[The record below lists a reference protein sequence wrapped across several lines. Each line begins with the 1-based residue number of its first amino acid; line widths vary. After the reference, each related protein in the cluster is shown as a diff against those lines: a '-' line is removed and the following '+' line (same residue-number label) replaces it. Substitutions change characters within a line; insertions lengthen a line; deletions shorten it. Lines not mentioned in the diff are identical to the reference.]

1 MTQAPLSFRQL
12 REDLPLTRRLA
23 YFQTGSY
30 GPTPDSVLKVV
41 AETMAFQSRHGSAS
55 PRVTGILLDQERRV
69 RKHMADFLGVRPE
82 HLAWTSNT
90 SQAMQR
96 VLRSVDWRDGDEI
109 LVSSAEHVS
118 TQDACRALERHRGVV
133 IKTFPAESGDDVLL
147 SGLEA
152 ALTGRVRL
160 VCLSQVSTLDG
171 RRLPA
176 QEAANLTRARGVPLM
191 IDGAQA
197 VGQYPVE
204 IPALDCDYYIA
215 SGHKWLLGPL
225 GVGFLW
231 VSPDRLDQFRP
242 DFIPDASTW
251 LKPGDPPPP
260 VTAALRSELGTHNCA
275 LRIGLGRALEIMEAL
290 GSARIERHV
299 QELVQLLFKGLE
311 NRPGVRIVTP
321 TTPGLASGL
330 VALELTALGETGLRR
345 LIENLLERGIV
356 VKYQPERP
364 ALRVS
369 VAAFNT
375 RDEIHRLSDALTKLG
390 NGLDSNAIIA

>member
-55 PRVTGILLDQERRV
+55 PEVTGVLLDRELAV
-69 RKHMADFLGVRPE
+69 RKQMADFLGVRPD

-96 VLRSVDWRDGDEI
+96 VLRSVDWQAGDEI
-109 LVSSAEHVS
+109 VVSSAEHVS
-118 TQDACRALERHRGVV
+118 TQDACRALERHREVV
-133 IKTFPAESGDDVLL
+133 VRTFPAEAGDDALL
-147 SGLEA
+147 SGLAA
-152 ALTGRVRL
+152 ALTGRARL
-160 VCLSQVSTLDG
+160 ACLSQVSTLDG

-176 QEAANLTRARGVPLM
+176 REAAGLARARGVPLM
-191 IDGAQA
+191 LDGAQA

-204 IPALDCDYYIA
+204 IPSLGCDYYIA

-231 VSPDRLDQFRP
+231 VSPDRLAEFRP

-260 VTAALRSELGTHNCA
+260 VTAALRSELGTHNYA
-275 LRIGLGRALEIMEAL
+275 LRIGLGRALEIMAAL
-290 GSARIERHV
+290 GPDRIEQYV
-299 QELVQLLFKGLE
+299 QELVQLLFHELE
-311 NRPGVRIVTP
+311 ARPGIRIVTP
-321 TTPGLASGL
+321 TKPGLASGL
-330 VALELTALGETGLRR
+330 VALELKDLGGTELRK
-345 LIENLLERGIV
+345 LIDDLLEQGIV
-356 VKYQPERP
+356 VKFQPERL

-375 RDEIHRLSDALTKLG
+375 REEIHRLLDALDALT
-390 NGLDSNAIIA
+390 

>member
-41 AETMAFQSRHGSAS
+41 AETMTFQSRQGSAS
-55 PRVTGILLDQERRV
+55 PRVTGILLDREPQV
-69 RKHMADFLGVRPE
+69 RKQMADFLGVRPE

-96 VLRSVDWRDGDEI
+96 VLRSVNWRVGDEI

-133 IKTFPAESGDDVLL
+133 VRTFPAESGDDALL
-147 SGLEA
+147 SGLET
-152 ALTGRVRL
+152 ALTGRARL

-176 QEAANLTRARGVPLM
+176 QDVANLTRARGVPLM
-191 IDGAQA
+191 VDGAQA

-204 IPALDCDYYIA
+204 IPALDCDYYLA

-231 VSPDRLDQFRP
+231 VSPDRLDQFHP

-260 VTAALRSELGTHNCA
+260 VTAALRSELGTHNYA
-275 LRIGLGRALEIMEAL
+275 LRIGLGRALEIMAAL
-290 GSARIERHV
+290 GPDRIERSV
-299 QELVQLLFKGLE
+299 QELVQLLFSEMKA
-311 NRPGVRIVTP
+311 RPGIRIVTP
-321 TTPGLASGL
+321 TKPGLASGL
-330 VALELTALGETGLRR
+330 VALELKDLGEIELRR
-345 LIENLLERGIV
+345 LIEDLLKQGIV

-375 RDEIHRLSDALTKLG
+375 GEEIILLLDAL
-390 NGLDSNAIIA
+390 DSLT

>member
-30 GPTPDSVLKVV
+30 GPTPDSVLKLV

-55 PRVTGILLDQERRV
+55 PRVTGVLLDQEQRV
-69 RKHMADFLGVRPE
+69 RRRLADFLGVRPK

-96 VLRSVDWRDGDEI
+96 VLRSVDWRAGDEI

-118 TQDACRALERHRGVV
+118 TQDACRALERHQGVV
-133 IKTFPAESGDDVLL
+133 VRTIPGEDGDDALL

-152 ALTGRVRL
+152 ALRGRARL
-160 VCLSQVSTLDG
+160 ICLSQVSTLDG

-176 QEAANLTRARGVPLM
+176 VEAADLARASGVPLM
-191 IDGAQA
+191 LDGAQA

-204 IPALDCDYYIA
+204 IPALGCDFYIA

-231 VSPDRLDQFRP
+231 VSPDRLAGFRP

-251 LKPGDPPPP
+251 LKPGDPLPP
-260 VTAALRSELGTHNCA
+260 VTAALRSELGTHNYA
-275 LRIGLGRALEIMEAL
+275 LRVGLGRALEIMEAL
-290 GSARIERHV
+290 GPARIERYV
-299 QELVQLLFKGLE
+299 QELVQLLFGELE
-311 NRPGVRIVTP
+311 NRPGVRILTP
-321 TTPGLASGL
+321 AKPGLASGL
-330 VALELTALGETGLRR
+330 LALEFGELGENGLRK
-345 LIENLLERGIV
+345 LVKDLLKQGII

-375 RDEIHRLSDALTKLG
+375 REEIHRLLDALDALT
-390 NGLDSNAIIA
+390 

>member
-1 MTQAPLSFRQL
+1 MTQAPMSFRQL

-41 AETMAFQSRHGSAS
+41 AETMAHQSRHGSAS
-55 PRVTGILLDQERRV
+55 PEVTGVLLDQEQRV
-69 RKHMADFLGVRPE
+69 RLQLADFLGVRPE

-96 VLRSVDWRDGDEI
+96 VLRSVDWRPGDEI

-118 TQDACRALERHRGVV
+118 TQDACRALERHQGVV
-133 IKTFPAESGDDVLL
+133 VRTFPGEDGDDALL

-152 ALTGRVRL
+152 ALRGRARL
-160 VCLSQVSTLDG
+160 ICLSQVSTLDG

-176 QEAANLTRARGVPLM
+176 VEAAVLARSRGVPLM
-191 IDGAQA
+191 LDGAQA
-197 VGQYPVE
+197 VGQYPVD
-204 IPALDCDYYIA
+204 IPALGCDYYIA

-231 VSPDRLDQFRP
+231 VTPDRLADFRP

-251 LKPGDPPPP
+251 LKPGDTPPP
-260 VTAALRSELGTHNCA
+260 VTAALRSELGTHNYA
-275 LRIGLGRALEIMEAL
+275 LRIGLGRALETMEAL
-290 GSARIERHV
+290 GPARIERYV
-299 QELVQLLFKGLE
+299 RELVQLLFHE
-311 NRPGVRIVTP
+311 SEARPGIRIVTP
-321 TTPGLASGL
+321 MKPGIATGL
-330 VALELTALGETGLRR
+330 VALELKDLGETGLRR
-345 LIENLLERGIV
+345 LIDDLLEQGIV

-364 ALRVS
+364 ALRIS

-375 RDEIHRLSDALTKLG
+375 RGEVLRLLNALDRVSRRSG
-390 NGLDSNAIIA
+390 